1 MTAQYFYYLFHRS
14 PSMNARRIIAA
25 AVTAAALLAVN
36 IGIADSASA
45 GTSWSF
51 NGQDTTTTAKAHPT
65 GTSWS

>member
-1 MTAQYFYYLFHRS
+1 
-14 PSMNARRIIAA
+14 MNARRIIAA

-51 NGQDTTTTAKAHPT
+51 NGQDTTTTTKAHPT